1 MNATDLL
8 DKMPLSA
15 VFLATLTI
23 TLLSMEVGFRAGQLR
38 RRRFAGEEEIQAGPL
53 VAASLSLLAFML
65 AMIFGSVQ
73 SRFHEI
79 KQVALDEANAIGT
92 AYLRADLLPAADR
105 AEIRQ
110 LLREYVA
117 LRIEA
122 VDAGTAQQVQQAIDR
137 SEELQSVL
145 WSRAAILAGQKPTPV
160 SALFVQSVNEVIDLH
175 ETRITVGIQYRLPG
189 IIWIVLF
196 GLAILAVAM
205 GGYASALS
213 SSRRLTAISLSAAL
227 AFSVVLLLVVA
238 LDRPHLELSRVTQ
251 AAMLDLQESIGRSIP
266 SQP

>member
-1 MNATDLL
+1 MNVTDVL
-8 DKMPLSA
+8 DTVPLWG
-15 VFLATLTI
+15 VFLVSLMI
-23 TLLSMEVGFRAGQLR
+23 TFLSIEVGFRVGERKR
-38 RRRFAGEEEIQAGPL
+38 RALAEGDEIQAGPL
-53 VAASLSLLAFML
+53 VAAALSLLAFML
-65 AMIFGSVQ
+65 AMVFGTVQ
-73 SRFHEI
+73 SRFHEL

-110 LLREYVA
+110 LLNDYVS

-122 VDAGTAQQVQQAIDR
+122 VEADTAQQVEQAIDR
-137 SEELQSVL
+137 SEELQSAL
-145 WSRAAILAGQKPTPV
+145 WSTAATLAEQQPTPV

-175 ETRITVGIQYRLPG
+175 ETRVTVGIHYRLPG

-196 GLAILAVAM
+196 GLAILAMAM

-213 SSRRLTAISLSAAL
+213 SRRRLIAISVSAAL
-227 AFSVVLLLVVA
+227 AFSVVLLLVVG
-238 LDRPHLELSRVTQ
+238 LDRPGQHLSNATQ
-251 AAMLDLQESIGRSIP
+251 AAMLDLQESIRSMQ